1 MRRLVTVTVRPRS
14 DGIRRVCSRDSGRGN
29 SRAVIVGVAVDRG
42 RNGTVGGGDVVVLDG
57 RGGGGTS
64 SGCSRCF
71 SSSGSRISRGGA
83 SRGGAS
89 CGGSGG
95 GEFVHGVHR
104 LVVRVNDPAADQ
116 RYVQL
121 KRPRAVGLLQRR
133 LGGRGGGRLVRRGA
147 RQHRESNAARAGT
160 VHGVQ
165 LLDQEVPLGRLVDL
179 HHFDASSH
187 AVRPVTV
194 RTLVERRRDKHRLGR
209 DPPTGHTTAADAT
222 ASGARAAGGQQFV
235 PGRRHQLFLDD
246 DPAADVLV
254 LALLEVRGRPAGQQQ
269 QQQSAQTQR
278 SGHAS

>member
-1 MRRLVTVTVRPRS
+1 MCRLVTVTVRSRS

-42 RNGTVGGGDVVVLDG
+42 RNGTVGGGDVVVLDSC
-57 RGGGGTS
+57 GGDGTS
-64 SGCSRCF
+64 SSSCGF
-71 SSSGSRISRGGA
+71 SSGGSRI

-95 GEFVHGVHR
+95 DEFVHGVHR
-104 LVVRVNDPAADQ
+104 LVVRVNDPAAGQ

-121 KRPRAVGLLQRR
+121 KRSRAVGLLRR
-133 LGGRGGGRLVRRGA
+133 WLGGRSGGRLIRRGA
-147 RQHRESNAARAGT
+147 RQHRESNAASAGT

-165 LLDQEVPLGRLVDL
+165 LLDQEIPLGCLVDL
-179 HHFDASSH
+179 DHFDASSH

-209 DPPTGHTTAADAT
+209 DPPTGHTAAADAT

-254 LALLEVRGRPAGQQQ
+254 LALLEVRGRPPGQQQ

>member
-1 MRRLVTVTVRPRS
+1 MRRLVTVTVRSRS
-14 DGIRRVCSRDSGRGN
+14 DGIRGGVCSRDSGRGN

-42 RNGTVGGGDVVVLDG
+42 RNGTVGGGDVIVLDG

-64 SGCSRCF
+64 SSGCF

-83 SRGGAS
+83 S
-89 CGGSGG
+89 CGGSGR

-104 LVVRVNDPAADQ
+104 LVVRVNDPAAGQ

-121 KRPRAVGLLQRR
+121 KRSRAVGLLRR
-133 LGGRGGGRLVRRGA
+133 WLGGRGGGRLVRRGA

-209 DPPTGHTTAADAT
+209 DPPTGHTAAADAT